1 MKYNFSFFFLA
12 VYLLFSTLVEAQWVK
27 QTNGLPSSWSIG
39 WSIDASDSNN
49 AIISTSVGLFK
60 TTDKGNL
67 WTPVQLPDSINET
80 IIDVSMTNT
89 THYWLATDLGK
100 ILATT
105 DAGQSWI
112 VQFDDTSKTQFINYI
127 EMFDNSNGVA
137 MGDAP
142 FPFQNKPS
150 IFLKTTD
157 GGTNWISYED
167 ATFINVWSGD
177 TWRRLDFVNP
187 MHGYFYESGINPQK
201 LYKTTD
207 GCINWTATNFAD
219 YATVLKC
226 FDENIILIH
235 SVSNNKISRTIDGG
249 DTWDESPL
257 TSSWGNDFE
266 FIPVNASKVFFT
278 DYDKL
283 FFSND
288 TGKTWI
294 EILVDTTE
302 LKGRDIVFTDS
313 NNGWILCDSG
323 KVYKSSTGGIP
334 TDVDE
339 IDFSVPDQFSLS
351 QNYPNPFNPSTKISW
366 QSPVSGHQTLKV
378 YDVLGKEVAALV
390 NEFRYASSYTI
401 DFNASSLSS
410 GIYFYKLQ
418 AGSFVQTKK
427 MILIK

>member
-334 TDVDE
+334 NYQPVDYIAANE
-339 IDFSVPDQFSLS
+339 I
-351 QNYPNPFNPSTKISW
+351 FNVGR
-366 QSPVSGHQTLKV
+366 Q
-378 YDVLGKEVAALV
+378 
-390 NEFRYASSYTI
+390 
-401 DFNASSLSS
+401 
-410 GIYFYKLQ
+410 
-418 AGSFVQTKK
+418 
-427 MILIK
+427 